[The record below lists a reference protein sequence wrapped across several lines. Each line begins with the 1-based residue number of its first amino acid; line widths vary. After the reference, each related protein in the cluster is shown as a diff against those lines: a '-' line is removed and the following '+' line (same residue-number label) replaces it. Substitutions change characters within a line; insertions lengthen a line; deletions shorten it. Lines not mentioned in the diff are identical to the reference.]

1 MRGQEARWLPA
12 SVSTRRCGWVEKG
25 DCIVEISEF
34 EAAKVAELQEM
45 YVRRR
50 MGRRVGFGHSPCVL
64 VIDFVNAFTNYRGD
78 SPLASNLDEEVAHCA
93 RIVAAARAAAV
104 PIIYTTVTYEP
115 DLRDAGLWDRKLPLE
130 YLCKG
135 TPGVEL
141 DARLEIHQ
149 DDLLVEKKYA
159 SAFAGTP
166 LLSYLCSRRIDTL
179 IVAGCMTSGCVR
191 ASVVDAMQSG
201 LHAIVVREA
210 VGDRDQ
216 LINEIS
222 LSDIDSRYGDV
233 VHADEALQ
241 YLESSAGR
249 KGA

>member
-1 MRGQEARWLPA
+1 MQ
-12 SVSTRRCGWVEKG
+12 
-25 DCIVEISEF
+25 ISEF
-34 EAAKVAELQEM
+34 EAAKVAELREM
-45 YVRRR
+45 YLRRR
-50 MGRRVGFGHSPCVL
+50 MGKRVGFGHSPCVL

-78 SPLASNLDEEVAHCA
+78 SPLASNLDVEVAHCA

-104 PIIYTTVTYEP
+104 PIIYTTVAYEP
-115 DLRDAGLWDRKLPLE
+115 DLRDAGLWGSKLPLE
-130 YLCKG
+130 HLCKG

-141 DARLEIHQ
+141 DPRLACHQ
-149 DDLLVEKKYA
+149 EDLVIEKKYA

-166 LLSYLCSRRIDTL
+166 LLSYLCSRRIDSL

-201 LHAIVVREA
+201 LRAIVVREA

-216 LINEIS
+216 LVNEIS
-222 LSDIDSRYGDV
+222 LSDMDSHYGDV
-233 VHADEALQ
+233 VHVDEALQ
-241 YLESSAGR
+241 YLESSTGR

>member
-1 MRGQEARWLPA
+1 MQ
-12 SVSTRRCGWVEKG
+12 
-25 DCIVEISEF
+25 ISEF
-34 EAAKVAELQEM
+34 EAAKVAELREM
-45 YVRRR
+45 YLRRR
-50 MGRRVGFGHSPCVL
+50 MGKRVGFGHSPCVL

-78 SPLASNLDEEVAHCA
+78 SPLASNLDVEVAHCA

-104 PIIYTTVTYEP
+104 PIIYTTVAYEP
-115 DLRDAGLWDRKLPLE
+115 DLRDAGLWGSKMPLE
-130 YLCKG
+130 HLCKG

-141 DARLEIHQ
+141 DPRLACHQ
-149 DDLLVEKKYA
+149 EDLVIEKKYA

-166 LLSYLCSRRIDTL
+166 LLSYLCSRRIDSL

-201 LHAIVVREA
+201 LRAIVVREA

-216 LINEIS
+216 LVNEIS
-222 LSDIDSRYGDV
+222 LSDMDSRYGDV
-233 VHADEALQ
+233 VHVDEALQ
-241 YLESSAGR
+241 YLESSTGR